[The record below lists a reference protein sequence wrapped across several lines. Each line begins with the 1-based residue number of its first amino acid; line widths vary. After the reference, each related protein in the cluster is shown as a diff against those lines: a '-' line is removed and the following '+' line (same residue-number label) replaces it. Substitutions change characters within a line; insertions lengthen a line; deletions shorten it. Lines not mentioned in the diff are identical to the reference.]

1 MASAFMFGAVSCSDM
16 LEADSSRLVT
26 DPAMNSKTD
35 SMFYANGILEAVQQ
49 LADQYFFQNEMRGEL
64 VTPTSKATTHLQNLS
79 NFTAGA
85 ENKYDSVYLYYKVI
99 NNCNYYLNKRD
110 TTLMTGSNK
119 VTINEFA
126 AIAAF
131 RGWTYL
137 QLTSQY
143 GNVPYITDPVTS
155 ISQINATTSTTD
167 YKQILASEA
176 EYMQAL
182 KNRYPA
188 ELLDAPVYAG
198 YNNAVLMGS
207 PNWSSGQ
214 ISYITRMLFVPFNV
228 VLGDLYLEIG
238 EYQKAAM
245 CYYDYLNHKVESDAG
260 GVTSIANS
268 MSNKRSPRDSRSME
282 EFEMPLDYNTTSGN
296 SSLSNDKD
304 MWDKNFGSG
313 TSVEQITYIPMA
325 VNYTRGVTTEVPQ
338 AFGYDYY
345 ATSREKN
352 ISSYNL
358 GGCPQLRDIQVVPSA
373 EYNEMAF
380 KAPYY
385 YYSTMQDPTS
395 KTTRY
400 LITST
405 NIGDGRANMIVHGT
419 EDADSSLVFVQKPS
433 NAVFSVYRN
442 TTVYLHLAEALNRL
456 NEPELAFAIL
466 KSGLHAGL
474 EAYVDTAAYVYQD
487 GVLQY
492 DDEDKTIP
500 TVKDKGIP
508 VNHYYIPKPSFQKLK
523 GGSNLPPFFGEAS
536 KVNFTNTSRKE
547 IVGVHFHGAGAV
559 EDVRSPYTYYPIVI
573 ERINAIRQKFGVG
586 EDDPSTEEY
595 VNAVEDLLCDEYA
608 LEFAFEGR
616 RFSDLLRLARHK
628 NESTVYGPGF
638 GDTWLSSKLA
648 KKAAGIT
655 THNCYLPFK

>member
-1 MASAFMFGAVSCSDM
+1 MFGATSCADM
-16 LEADSSRLVT
+16 LETDSSRLVS

-35 SMFYANGILEAVQQ
+35 SMSYANGILEAVQE
-49 LADQYFFQNEMRGEL
+49 LADQYFMQNEMRGEL
-64 VTPTSKATTHLQNLS
+64 VTPTSKATVHLQNLA
-79 NFTAGA
+79 NFTAGT

-99 NNCNYYLNKRD
+99 NNCNYYLQHRD
-110 TTLMTGSNK
+110 TTLMTGTNK

-143 GNVPYITDPVTS
+143 GNVPYITAPVTS
-155 ISQINATTSTTD
+155 ISQINATTATTD
-167 YKQILASEA
+167 YKQILASQA

-188 ELLDAPVYAG
+188 ELLDAPIYAG
-198 YNNAVLMGS
+198 YDNEVKMGS
-207 PNWSSGQ
+207 PNWGGGQ
-214 ISYITRMLFVPFNV
+214 LGYLPRMLFVPFNV

-238 EYQKAAM
+238 EYQKAAQ
-245 CYYDYLNHKVESDAG
+245 CYYDYLLHKAESSEE
-260 GVTSIANS
+260 GVLSIANYYNN
-268 MSNKRSPRDSRSME
+268 MRSPLDSRQRD
-282 EFEMPLDYNTTSGN
+282 EFELPLDYNIADN
-296 SSLSNDKD
+296 NSLSNGSNEWG
-304 MWDKNFGSG
+304 MNFSANSL
-313 TSVEQITYIPMA
+313 TLEQITYIPMA
-325 VNYTRGVTTEVPQ
+325 VNYTQGVTTEVPK
-338 AFGYDYY
+338 AFGYDFY
-345 ATSREKN
+345 AVSREKS

-358 GGCPQLRDIQVVPSA
+358 NNTPQHRDIQIVPSA
-373 EYNEMAF
+373 EYNDLAF
-380 KAPYY
+380 HSPYY
-385 YYSTMQDPTS
+385 YYTTERDPSS

-400 LITST
+400 LLSSV
-405 NIGDGRANMIVHGT
+405 NIGDGRANMIVNG
-419 EDADSSLVFVQKPS
+419 EDVADSSLVFVQKTS
-433 NAVFSVYRN
+433 AARFWLYRN
-442 TTVYLHLAEALNRL
+442 TTVYLHLAEAINRL

-492 DDEDKTIP
+492 DDEEKTIA

-508 VNHYYIPKPSFQKLK
+508 VNHYYVPKPSFERLK
-523 GGSNLPPFFGEAS
+523 GGSYLPPFLSETS
-536 KVNFTNTSRKE
+536 KPFFTNTGRKE

-559 EDVRSPYTYYPIVI
+559 EDVRSPYTFYPIVG
-573 ERINAIRQKFGVG
+573 ERINAIRSKFGVG
-586 EDDPSTEEY
+586 ADTPSTEEM

-628 NESTVYGPGF
+628 NGSSVYGAGF
-638 GDTWLSSKLA
+638 GDRWLSDKLS

-655 THNCYLPFK
+655 TQNCYLPFK